1 MCFDLLEPV
10 LDVVKGGLLG
20 AVVDED
26 DTHGALVVG
35 LRDCPKSFLA
45 CGVPD
50 LEFDSLVLD
59 RDGFDLEVDAYS
71 VVLREE

>member
-1 MCFDLLEPV
+1 MGFDLLEPV

-20 AVVDED
+20 AVVNED
-26 DTHGALVVG
+26 DAHGALVVG
-35 LRDCPKSFLA
+35 LRDRPKSFLA
-45 CGVPD
+45 GGIPD

-59 RDGFDLEVDAYS
+59 GDGFDLEVDAYS